1 VLRGRTT
8 ESGVTATATGT
19 DSSSNWGEAG
29 VVIILMGV
37 SGAGKTMVGR
47 ILATAVGYQFYDADD
62 FHPPANT
69 DKMSRGIPLDDA
81 DRQPWLETLGALV
94 RRCLAEDTDAV
105 LACSAL
111 KKAYRRYLL
120 IDPHVRLVYLKADQY
135 LIRERLLQR
144 RGHFMHPTL
153 FESQF
158 ATLEEPQDALWVT
171 AALSPKDL
179 VATIRRQ
186 LQI

>member
-1 VLRGRTT
+1 
-8 ESGVTATATGT
+8 
-19 DSSSNWGEAG
+19 

-37 SGAGKTMVGR
+37 SGAGKTTIGR
-47 ILATAVGYQFYDADD
+47 LLAAAAGYQFYDADD
-62 FHPPANT
+62 FHPPANI
-69 DKMSRGIPLDDA
+69 DKMSRGIPLEDV

-94 RRCLAEDTDAV
+94 RRCLAEETDAV

-111 KKAYRRYLL
+111 KKAYQHYLL
-120 IDPHVRLVYLKADQY
+120 MDIHVRLVYLKADQN

-144 RGHFMHPTL
+144 RGHFMPPTL
-153 FESQF
+153 LESQF
-158 ATLEEPQDALWVT
+158 ATIEEPEDALWVN
-171 AALSPKDL
+171 AVLSPTDL

>member
-1 VLRGRTT
+1 M
-8 ESGVTATATGT
+8 
-19 DSSSNWGEAG
+19 
-29 VVIILMGV
+29 VIILMGV
-37 SGAGKTMVGR
+37 SGAGKTLIGR
-47 ILATAVGYQFYDADD
+47 LLATTVGYQFYDADD
-62 FHPPANT
+62 FHPPANI
-69 DKMSRGIPLDDA
+69 DKMSRGTPLDDD

-111 KKAYRRYLL
+111 KQTYRHYLL
-120 IDPHVRLVYLKADQY
+120 IDPHIRLVYLKADQD

-144 RGHFMHPTL
+144 RGHFMDPTL

-158 ATLEEPQDALWVT
+158 DTLEEPQDAFWVNT
-171 AALSPKDL
+171 ALSPTDI
-179 VATIRRQ
+179 VAAIRRH

>member
-1 VLRGRTT
+1 
-8 ESGVTATATGT
+8 
-19 DSSSNWGEAG
+19 

-37 SGAGKTMVGR
+37 SGAGKTIVGR
-47 ILATAVGYQFYDADD
+47 LLATAVRYQFYDADD
-62 FHPPANT
+62 FHPPANI
-69 DKMSRGIPLDDA
+69 DKMKRGIPLDDA

-94 RRCLAEDTDAV
+94 RRCLAAHMDAV

-111 KKAYRRYLL
+111 KKAYRHYLL
-120 IDPHVRLVYLKADQY
+120 IEPHTRLVYLKADQD

-153 FESQF
+153 VESQF
-158 ATLEEPQDALWVT
+158 DTLEEPQDGFWVN
-171 AALSPKDL
+171 AALSPTDI
-179 VATIRRQ
+179 VTTIRRQ